1 MTARQKLLVATTVAL
16 ALGLGTFEIRQA
28 ARLQDRL
35 AAAEQ
40 SATQARLATARRLA
54 DLTDENTRLLAET
67 ERLRAD
73 ALAATQA
80 RAADATSALD
90 PSLRAMADWLE
101 RVQTLK
107 ARLQAHPEI
116 AIPEQWL
123 TEEDWLDAAKDN
135 PLAKET
141 DFRRAASRLRNA
153 ADGYFTQKAYP
164 ALQRYAK
171 AHDGKFPA
179 DIAQLQP
186 YFEPP
191 IDPAL
196 LQRWAV
202 KPAKAAPGI
211 KLGGDWVITQKSS
224 VDEEMD
230 QHTAI
235 SATGF
240 GSYGNSFDPD
250 AQKLEAVATAFVAA
264 TGRAPK
270 SMAELLPYATTPEQ
284 KAALR
289 RQMET
294 PSPVDMPEMEI
305 LQALATTFAAAHPG
319 RTSVGMEDLLP
330 YATTP
335 AQKAALQ
342 KVIAAQKS
350 LNAK

>member
-1 MTARQKLLVATTVAL
+1 MTPRQKLLVTATVAL

-28 ARLQDRL
+28 ARLQGRLTAAEQIAAQARL
-35 AAAEQ
+35 AAAH
-40 SATQARLATARRLA
+40 RLA
-54 DLTDENTRLLAET
+54 DLTDENARLRAET
-67 ERLRAD
+67 DHLRAD
-73 ALAATQA
+73 ALAASQA
-80 RAADATSALD
+80 SAADATSALD

-107 ARLQAHPEI
+107 TRLQARPEI
-116 AIPEQWL
+116 AITEQWL

-135 PLAKET
+135 PLANET

-153 ADGYFTQKAYP
+153 ADGYFTQKAFP

-171 AHDGKFPA
+171 AHDGKFPS
-179 DIAQLQP
+179 DITQLQS

-202 KPAKAAPGI
+202 KPAKDAPGI

-230 QHTAI
+230 QRTAI
-235 SATGF
+235 SASGY
-240 GSYGNSFDPD
+240 GSYGTGFDPD

-264 TGRAPK
+264 FGRAPK

-289 RQMET
+289 RQMEM
-294 PSPVDMPEMEI
+294 PSPLDMPDMEI

-319 RTSVGMEDLLP
+319 RTQLIEMNELLP

-335 AQKAALQ
+335 EQKAALS
-342 KVIAAQKS
+342 KVIAAQKPGA
-350 LNAK
+350 N